1 MSKKGRKASSKLG
14 GVATAVIGVLV
25 VTLFVLHRVGV
36 VDLDLLGEDTT
47 SPSSGEAS
55 TELSGDRAQEQ
66 LSELRVEE
74 EDDQPGYDRA
84 LFPHWN
90 DNVEDNCTT
99 RQVVLLRDGED
110 VEVGDDCQPDSGS
123 WHSPYEGETFTDPQD
138 IDIDHMVALKESWRS
153 GAHAW
158 TTEERQ
164 DFANDLETSQLWAVS
179 ASTNR
184 AKGDADPADWLPPLE
199 SVHCDYV
206 VSWIEVKHTWDLTVD
221 PEEEEAL
228 REVLFN
234 C

>member
-110 VEVGDDCQPDSGS
+110 VEVDDDCQPDSGS
-123 WHSPYEGETFTDPQD
+123 WYSPYEGETFTDPQD

-164 DFANDLETSQLWAVS
+164 DFANDRRPHSCGQSVPPPTVPRGMRTLRTGCRPWSRCTATTWS
-179 ASTNR
+179 PGSRSSTP
-184 AKGDADPADWLPPLE
+184 G
-199 SVHCDYV
+199 
-206 VSWIEVKHTWDLTVD
+206 I
-221 PEEEEAL
+221 
-228 REVLFN
+228 
-234 C
+234 